1 MCNLGRVQVPLL
13 PWSETPMSD
22 KVQDNAKEPAVDEL
36 REKAFELSGTISRDV
51 TTKVTQAAV
60 KRPVSDPLG
69 VDVDANSSVIASC
82 IRDVCLRIGMVSA
95 ITGLSVP
102 TIYREIGEHRF
113 PRPIRITAG
122 ARAWRLSEIMAWIE
136 TRERDPGPT
145 STNARS
151 V

>member
-1 MCNLGRVQVPLL
+1 MCNSGRVQVPLMQC
-13 PWSETPMSD
+13 SETPMSD

-60 KRPVSDPLG
+60 KRPVSWGRL
-69 VDVDANSSVIASC
+69 DANSSVIASC

-102 TIYREIGEHRF
+102 TIYREIGERRF

-122 ARAWRLSEIMAWIE
+122 ARAWRLSEIMAWME

-145 STNARS
+145 STNAPS
-151 V
+151 